1 MLDFY
6 AYSVFILAVAVGA
19 WLQATSGFALG
30 LVVMAIVQVSGVM
43 SIAETAA
50 AISVLAFVN
59 IAVSLVDTFKDID
72 RRLFLFLTLGQL
84 PAIAFGIALL
94 NYLTREAT
102 VILEIVFALFLIAGS
117 FSLAL
122 NPTPRERRST
132 AFATTGMGFAGGIFG
147 GMFAAS
153 GPIVGWFAYRQ
164 PIVIA
169 SIRASLLAM
178 LGVTTCTRTVL
189 VWIDGIF
196 TQSLVWIIVT
206 AVPVVFL
213 ATYISKQFPPKITD
227 RQFRRAVFT
236 LVFLVGC
243 WILSV
248 AVIELFTGP
257 MEASSSGLIVR

>member
-1 MLDFY
+1 MVDIY
-6 AYSVFILAVAVGA
+6 AYSVFLIAVALGA

-30 LVVMAIVQVSGVM
+30 LIVMAIVQMSGVM

-50 AISVLAFVN
+50 AISVLAFFN
-59 IAVSLVDTFKDID
+59 IAVSLFDTYKDVDK
-72 RRLFLFLTLGQL
+72 RLFLFLTLGQL
-84 PAIAFGIALL
+84 PAIALGIALL

-102 VILEIVFALFLIAGS
+102 VILEIVFALFLITGS
-117 FSLAL
+117 FALAL
-122 NPTPRERRST
+122 NPTPKEHRSG
-132 AFATTGMGFAGGIFG
+132 ASATTAVGFAGGIFG
-147 GMFAAS
+147 GLFAAS
-153 GPIVGWFAYRQ
+153 GPVVGWFAYRQ

-196 TQSLVWIIVT
+196 SQSLLLVIVT
-206 AVPVVFL
+206 AIPVVFIS
-213 ATYISKQFPPKITD
+213 TYIAKRFQPRITD
-227 RQFRRAVFT
+227 RQFRRAIFS

-248 AVIELFTGP
+248 AVVGLLTQ
-257 MEASSSGLIVR
+257 SS

>member
-1 MLDFY
+1 MIDFY
-6 AYSVFILAVAVGA
+6 VYGVFLAAVALGA

-30 LVVMAIVQVSGVM
+30 LIVMAIVQVSGVL

-59 IAVSLVDTFKDID
+59 IAVSLIDTFNDID
-72 RRLFLFLTLGQL
+72 RRLFLFLTFGQL
-84 PAIAFGIALL
+84 PAIALGIALL

-102 VILEIVFALFLIAGS
+102 VLLEIVFALFLIIGS

-122 NPTPRERRST
+122 NPTPKERRSS
-132 AFATTGMGFAGGIFG
+132 ALATTGVGFAGGIFG

-153 GPIVGWFAYRQ
+153 GPVVGWFAYRQ

-189 VWIDGIF
+189 VWVDGIF
-196 TQSLVWIIVT
+196 TQALIWIIIT

-213 ATYISKQFPPKITD
+213 ATYLARRFQPKITD
-227 RQFRRAVFT
+227 RQFRRAIFT

-248 AVIELFTGP
+248 AVAELLR
-257 MEASSSGLIVR
+257 ESL

>member
-1 MLDFY
+1 
-6 AYSVFILAVAVGA
+6 
-19 WLQATSGFALG
+19 
-30 LVVMAIVQVSGVM
+30 M

-59 IAVSLVDTFKDID
+59 IAVSLFDTFDDID
-72 RRLFLFLTLGQL
+72 RRLFLYLTVGQL
-84 PAIAFGIALL
+84 PAIALGIAVL
-94 NYLTREAT
+94 NYLSSEAT
-102 VILEIVFALFLIAGS
+102 VILEIVFALFLITGS

-132 AFATTGMGFAGGIFG
+132 AIATVGVGFVGGIFG

-153 GPIVGWFAYRQ
+153 GPVVGWFSYRQ
-164 PIVIA
+164 PVVIA

-189 VWIDGIF
+189 VWFDGIF
-196 TQSLVWIIVT
+196 SQSLIWIIIA

-213 ATYISKQFPPKITD
+213 ATFLAKRFQPKITD

-243 WILSV
+243 WILSI
-248 AVIELFTGP
+248 AVIELLGDPIGGET
-257 MEASSSGLIVR
+257 